1 MSKIGVELRPGEK
14 RALLKV
20 LDPKNIGFL
29 RYRPLLLELQGVP
42 QLDFFTV
49 QAPELLRLA
58 RGLVESHDVEEA
70 DFKKLIDPTSAG
82 MMSL

>member
-49 QAPELLRLA
+49 
-58 RGLVESHDVEEA
+58 
-70 DFKKLIDPTSAG
+70 
-82 MMSL
+82 